1 MFSPP
6 HKLLLDSKH
15 QSSLFLVVL
24 PCEKVRSFG
33 RSCCRCKS
41 EQVAGVCVCVC
52 PHRCVLCLSAE
63 LQMLSYM
70 GTKATV
76 EELVLPSFFFTHN
89 AFIRQLFINSLLSF
103 TSFSFAALSFFHF
116 YSFYTPHSVTVST
129 HVFITNDR
137 HGWRRLCWLK
147 MSYRLDRNTDKNR
160 FASYANYRIYETIAT
175 NLAVVSKYFIFSEKS
190 KINS

>member
-70 GTKATV
+70 RTKATV
-76 EELVLPSFFFTHN
+76 EELVLPSFFTHN
-89 AFIRQLFINSLLSF
+89 ASIRQLFINFSPSPLLPSPLF
-103 TSFSFAALSFFHF
+103 LFLFPLLFFLHTSQCHGLDACFH
-116 YSFYTPHSVTVST
+116 H
-129 HVFITNDR
+129 
-137 HGWRRLCWLK
+137 K
-147 MSYRLDRNTDKNR
+147 
-160 FASYANYRIYETIAT
+160 
-175 NLAVVSKYFIFSEKS
+175 
-190 KINS
+190 